1 MKQIIIFLLVII
13 IAIIAFGQYKKYKRF
28 SFSEYEYKIPETI
41 DVANADKGVL
51 LDYYEAVEAAN
62 GYVITQWSSE
72 GIDVRNPADDDEEE
86 IAAVSEYRKKLA
98 NVKYYEAQLLFPS
111 EKEKS
116 VNELSEVA
124 IKRKLIQKIF
134 YSNPKDNSLRL
145 GERSAMVYE
154 VQGLLITK
162 GDSIQ
167 QDGLFSTETFSALQA
182 FEGKNGLFPDGKLDA
197 ITLEYLLK

>member
-13 IAIIAFGQYKKYKRF
+13 VALIGFGQYKKYKRF
-28 SFSEYEYKIPETI
+28 SFLEYGYKTPETI

-51 LDYYEAVEAAN
+51 LDYYEAVETAN

-72 GIDVRNPADDDEEE
+72 GIDVRNPNDDDEEE
-86 IAAVSEYRKKLA
+86 LAAVSEYRKKLA
-98 NVKYYEAQLLFPS
+98 NVKFYEAQLLNPS
-111 EKEKS
+111 GKEKP
-116 VNELSEVA
+116 VVALSEVE
-124 IKRKLIQKIF
+124 KKKKLLRKIF
-134 YSNPKDNSLRL
+134 FSNPNGNSLRL

-154 VQGLLITK
+154 VQGLLIKK

-167 QDGLFSTETFSALQA
+167 HDGLFSTETFNALQA